1 MSLSE
6 TERNSGEQTEKDA
19 WKVDT
24 DSHDGKD
31 YVGDKIYVSEGG
43 STFAVTKDCDIISVC
58 KKIGDSTT
66 SGHELLEK
74 AVKAGSN
81 LSRLCFSNIRE
92 KSTASSQKISGR
104 LKKLSSTKK

>member
-6 TERNSGEQTEKDA
+6 TERNSWEQTEKDA

-31 YVGDKIYVSEGG
+31 YVSEGG
-43 STFAVTKDCDIISVC
+43 STFAVTKDGDIISVC

>member
-1 MSLSE
+1 ME
-6 TERNSGEQTEKDA
+6 GCQQKENA
-19 WKVDT
+19 WRVDT

-31 YVGDKIYVSEGG
+31 YVGAKVYVSEGG
-43 STFAVTKDCDIISVC
+43 STFAVTKDGDIISVC